1 MRLQIMRIHTNRS
14 LCVRQA
20 SDESDL
26 TMMSNVL
33 DLVDQTVFLGERA
46 TGATCLGQF
55 VWVYDRAIDIDGVRQ
70 FHHHLQRG
78 RLSRRIERSSL
89 PFGRPAIRPTS
100 RSSGR
105 LGRVKNST
113 PG

>member
-1 MRLQIMRIHTNRS
+1 MRLQTMRIHTNCS

-55 VWVYDRAIDIDGVRQ
+55 VWAYDRAIDIDGVRQ

-78 RLSRRIERSSL
+78 RLSPWMPSTDPDGTLRC
-89 PFGRPAIRPTS
+89 S
-100 RSSGR
+100 RSPMAARG
-105 LGRVKNST
+105 
-113 PG
+113 